1 MQLVNFIHFSSL
13 RLAKINCTNH
23 AVHFMILST
32 IHCLYSFAVTTKN
45 EKIRFV
51 CYFALVYAIVVVF
64 VSMENI
70 NKLENTCAEI
80 VFFATL
86 MKL

>member
-1 MQLVNFIHFSSL
+1 
-13 RLAKINCTNH
+13 
-23 AVHFMILST
+23 
-32 IHCLYSFAVTTKN
+32 VTTKN

-51 CYFALVYAIVVVF
+51 GYFALVYAIVVVF

-86 MKL
+86 IKL